1 MGLMRPLPSPEE
13 IFLCWLVAQPPEVDL
28 AAAARA
34 QIERLAGYDGIAGVR
49 ALHRLFAELIEELRA
64 G

>member
-1 MGLMRPLPSPEE
+1 MGLMRQPPSPEE
-13 IFLCWLVAQPPEVDL
+13 VFLLWLVVQPPETDI

-34 QIERLAGYDGIAGVR
+34 QIERLAGSDGIAGASTLR
-49 ALHRLFAELIEELRA
+49 RLFAELIEELPT

>member
-13 IFLCWLVAQPPEVDL
+13 IFLCWLVTQPPDTDM

-34 QIERLAGYDGIAGVR
+34 QIERLAGHDGVAGAR
-49 ALHRLFAELIEELRA
+49 TLRRLFAELIEELPT